1 MKQLPFLKFKEREE
15 TKGIMVFCT
24 EDDMPVEKY
33 ARIMMRKGW
42 FSVGYNYLIHP
53 DGTIEE
59 GLSPNECCDPT
70 LSGWEDHMCVLV
82 MGRDDDKPNRQQDEA
97 LFRLSK
103 MYDLP
108 LYHDGFF
115 HLIKG

>member
-1 MKQLPFLKFKEREE
+1 MKQIPFLKFKEREE
-15 TKGIMVFCT
+15 TKGIMVFYT

-59 GLSPNECCDPT
+59 GLSQNECCDPT

-82 MGRDDDKPNRQQDEA
+82 MGCDDDKPNRQQDEA

-108 LYHDGFF
+108 LYH
-115 HLIKG
+115 KG

>member
-1 MKQLPFLKFKEREE
+1 MKQIPFLKFKEREE

-42 FSVGYNYLIHP
+42 FSVGYNYLIHS

-59 GLSPNECCDPT
+59 GLSPLVISNTPDIT
-70 LSGWEDHMCVLV
+70 SISLLSISTVFWT
-82 MGRDDDKPNRQQDEA
+82 
-97 LFRLSK
+97 
-103 MYDLP
+103 
-108 LYHDGFF
+108 
-115 HLIKG
+115 